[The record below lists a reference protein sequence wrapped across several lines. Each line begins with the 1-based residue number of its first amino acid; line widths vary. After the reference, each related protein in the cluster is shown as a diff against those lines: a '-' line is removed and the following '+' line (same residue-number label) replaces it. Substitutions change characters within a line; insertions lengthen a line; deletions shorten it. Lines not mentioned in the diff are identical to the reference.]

1 MALWLPSVRDEL
13 NTDDN
18 DFFCFLMSL
27 TPIDNDIPGGPQHSL
42 FLRGECTEAILP
54 AAAWTWT
61 QGEASNDEALG
72 AGSSV

>member
-54 AAAWTWT
+54 AAAWIWT